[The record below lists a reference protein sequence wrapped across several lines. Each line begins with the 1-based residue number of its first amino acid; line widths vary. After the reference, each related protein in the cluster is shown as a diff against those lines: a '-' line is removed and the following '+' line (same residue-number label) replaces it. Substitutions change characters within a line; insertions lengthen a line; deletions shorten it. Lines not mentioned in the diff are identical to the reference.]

1 MNLKEIID
9 NHGNTVRNIIKR
21 ITNEENED
29 LEQEVYTKVW
39 KNSEKYEEKGVFKA
53 WIKTISANISKDY
66 LKSSQKKLS
75 DNTTND
81 ETVVSLIQC
90 NKDTPEEIL
99 IKKERQKQI
108 SSAINNLKPKFKEI
122 IMLYE
127 IENQSYEDISKKL
140 KCPIGTVK
148 SRIYNAKKELALT
161 LKELMKKG

>member
-9 NHGNTVRNIIKR
+9 NHGNTVRTIIKR
-21 ITNEENED
+21 ITSEENED

-127 IENQSYEDISKKL
+127 IENQSYEEISKKL

-161 LKELMKKG
+161 LKELM

>member
-1 MNLKEIID
+1 MDLNLKEIITI
-9 NHGNTVRNIIKR
+9 HGNAVRNIIKR
-21 ITNEENED
+21 ITNEQNED

-39 KNSEKYEEKGVFKA
+39 KNADKYEEKGTIGA

-75 DNTTND
+75 DHSTND
-81 ETVVSLIQC
+81 ETVISLVKCQ
-90 NKDTPEEIL
+90 KERPEEIL
-99 IKKERQKQI
+99 IKKEKQKII
-108 SSAINNLKPKFKEI
+108 STAINRLKPKFKEI

-148 SRIYNAKKELALT
+148 SRLYNAKKELALT
-161 LKELMKKG
+161 LKELI